1 MNLTEGSLTSWVE
14 LCRQFMANIEST
26 YARSGNEV
34 DLHVVQQHPGE
45 SRVELCRQF
54 MANIESTYARS
65 GNEVDLHVVQKH
77 PVESL

>member
-34 DLHVVQQHPGE
+34 DLHAGG
-45 SRVELCRQF
+45 
-54 MANIESTYARS
+54 IW
-65 GNEVDLHVVQKH
+65 GWLHGTR
-77 PVESL
+77 